1 MTGIS
6 KASRSS
12 LVDQV
17 AGQMEALIDSG
28 KWPVG
33 ERIPTEME
41 LVDEFDVSRNTLRE
55 AVRAL
60 VHAGLLQSRQGS
72 GTYVSSSSVL
82 EAAIRKRVDRAD
94 VLETLEVRHALE
106 REAARLA
113 AIRRSGENLDEM
125 RALLSECRAAMES
138 GDGRAYL
145 AADAAL
151 HKAVVRASHN
161 SVLVD
166 LYGHL
171 ADPLAASIR
180 NILDA
185 SSDENIQYQYHDTL
199 IDAIAGRNPDRAM
212 AAVNEYITQFKQ
224 TQIQQ

>member
-1 MTGIS
+1 MTGIL

-17 AGQMEALIDSG
+17 VAQMESLIDAG
-28 KWPVG
+28 EWPVG

-41 LVDEFDVSRNTLRE
+41 LVAEFGVSRNTLRE

-72 GTYVSSSSVL
+72 GTVVRSSSML

-94 VLETLEVRHALE
+94 VLDTLEVRHALE

-113 AIRRSGENLDEM
+113 AIRRNPEDLEELQS
-125 RALLSECRAAMES
+125 ALILCKDALVA
-138 GDGRAYL
+138 GDAQRYL
-145 AADAAL
+145 TADLAL
-151 HKAVVRASHN
+151 HRAIVEASHN
-161 SVLVD
+161 EVLIE

-171 ADPLAASIR
+171 IDPLEVSIR
-180 NILDA
+180 NIFEASEEETGYIQVHGTLVDA
-185 SSDENIQYQYHDTL
+185 VIRQDP
-199 IDAIAGRNPDRAM
+199 GGAM
-212 AAVNEYITQFKQ
+212 DAVNVYINRFKE
-224 TQIQQ
+224 TLSDR